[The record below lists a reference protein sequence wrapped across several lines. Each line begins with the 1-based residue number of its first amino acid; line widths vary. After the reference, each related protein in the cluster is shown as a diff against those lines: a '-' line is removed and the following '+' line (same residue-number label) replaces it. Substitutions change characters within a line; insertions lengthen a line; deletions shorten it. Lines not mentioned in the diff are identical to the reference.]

1 MEDLNLLQVIGMS
14 KCDMTQYVNVFTLC
28 QFVTSRCR
36 KINRPLSY
44 I

>member
-1 MEDLNLLQVIGMS
+1 MMDSYLLQVIGLS

-36 KINRPLSY
+36 KINRRLSY